1 MNPVSIVLL
10 VVGVVLLAGG
20 IGYALALRRQG
31 GAAIWSPRWLVAVVA
46 SSLGA
51 VVVCLTLSS
60 PLIARL

>member
-1 MNPVSIVLL
+1 MNPVSTVLL
-10 VVGVVLLAGG
+10 IIGAVLLAGG
-20 IGYALALRRQG
+20 VGYALALRRQG

-51 VVVCLTLSS
+51 VILCLTLSS